1 MCRLRQNT
9 FSEHFSARKNWSI
22 KDTLTACPDS
32 WQIKHSA
39 ILLTFAV
46 PSEGIISPSLF
57 FSVCDS
63 SDQTMQVQHRSLLR
77 LGKAAFPIWCHND
90 NIVTMVTPIHTI
102 KSSLSV
108 LPVKGIPMWSGF
120 GGIIVQIGP
129 SPTNSR
135 HCSDT
140 FAFVMYI
147 HVCKNQVHNWILYLT
162 LKRWNSPQHLLKAAL
177 SVFFKLVEWVLT
189 PGAAVKTVSGA
200 ESFITDALTG
210 T

>member
-46 PSEGIISPSLF
+46 PSEGIIRR
-57 FSVCDS
+57 CRYNIGHYCGTH
-63 SDQTMQVQHRSLLR
+63 Q
-77 LGKAAFPIWCHND
+77 KAAFPIWCHND

>member
-9 FSEHFSARKNWSI
+9 FSERFSARKNWSI
-22 KDTLTACPDS
+22 KDTLTARPDS

-39 ILLTFAV
+39 IPLTSAA

-57 FSVCDS
+57 FSVSDS
-63 SDQTMQVQHRSLLR
+63 SDQTTQVQHRSLNYC
-77 LGKAAFPIWCHND
+77 GAHHKAAFPIWCHND

-129 SPTNSR
+129 TPTP
-135 HCSDT
+135 T

-162 LKRWNSPQHLLKAAL
+162 PKLSSASPKSSTECFL
-177 SVFFKLVEWVLT
+177 
-189 PGAAVKTVSGA
+189 
-200 ESFITDALTG
+200 
-210 T
+210 